1 MSKFQYKEEDITA
14 VIEAF
19 GVKAEREG
27 REEPALPEFSDV
39 EKEVELKRL
48 SFKTGGKKIDIV
60 DGHLYIDDEPRA
72 KLNST
77 EDLEAILKLIMK
89 LDSEREKE
97 EEQQE
102 TPAEGGERNE

>member
-1 MSKFQYKEEDITA
+1 MNKFEYKEEDIMS

-19 GVKAEREG
+19 SDRPKK
-27 REEPALPEFSDV
+27 EEPALPEFSDV

-72 KLNST
+72 KLDST
-77 EDLEAILKLIMK
+77 EDMEAILKLIMK
-89 LDSEREKE
+89 LASEKKE
-97 EEQQE
+97 EEAVE
-102 TPAEGGERNE
+102 TTPPEEMQ